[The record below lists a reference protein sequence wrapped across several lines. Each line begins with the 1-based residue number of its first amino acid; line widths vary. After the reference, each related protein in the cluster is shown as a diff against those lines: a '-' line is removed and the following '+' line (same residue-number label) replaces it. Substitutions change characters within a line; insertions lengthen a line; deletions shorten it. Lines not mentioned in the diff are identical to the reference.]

1 MQTQTRERIIER
13 EVVITRV
20 IDSPRELVWKAWTE
34 PEKFARWYGLSNST
48 LSDVRMD
55 VREGGGWSALMRIPG
70 ARDISWKA
78 DYLEV
83 REPERLVFALRD
95 PDNHSSP
102 NVEKVTV
109 TFEDLGTRT
118 RLSFRQTGTL
128 PAEQYEGALRQGWN
142 SFFDRLDKLV
152 AIKMDSVVHF
162 ELPYLDADRV
172 SKFYAQA
179 FGWRMRKFGEEMGNY
194 VTATTTETDE
204 NRMVKSP
211 GAINGGFFPKKP
223 DSPAQ
228 YPSVV
233 IAVEDIREAIKKVSE
248 AGGEV
253 LGEPM
258 EIPGIGQYVSFTD
271 TEGNRVAMLQPRERM
286 APQGGGGT
294 VGERRVEKRTK
305 LNAYLNFSGNAE
317 EAFKFYR
324 SVFGGEFGNVTRF
337 KDLPMQ
343 GVTLRKED
351 ENKLMH
357 ISLPIGKD
365 DVLMASDVL
374 ESRGHE
380 LAVGNNVS
388 ISIFPESKEEA
399 DRIFKGVS
407 AGGTIEMPLGDQ
419 PWGDYYGGLIDKF
432 GIHWMIDYTYPN
444 AA

>member
-13 EVVITRV
+13 EVFISRI
-20 IDSPRELVWKAWTE
+20 IDSPRELVWKAWTV
-34 PEKFARWYGLSNST
+34 PEKFALWYGLSNST

-55 VREGGGWSALMRIPG
+55 VKEGGGWSALMHIPG

-95 PDNHSSP
+95 PENHSSP
-102 NVEKVTV
+102 IVEKVSV

-118 RLSFRQTGTL
+118 RLLFRQAGTL

-142 SFFDRLDKLV
+142 SFFDRLEKLV
-152 AIKMDSVVHF
+152 AIKMGSVVHF
-162 ELPYLDADRV
+162 EMPYEDADRV
-172 SKFYAQA
+172 AKFYEQA
-179 FGWRMRKFGEEMGNY
+179 FGWRTRKFGEEMGNY

-204 NRMVKSP
+204 NQMVKTP
-211 GAINGGFFPKKP
+211 GAINGGFFPKSA
-223 DSPAQ
+223 SPPQ

-233 IAVEDIREAIKKVSE
+233 ISVEDIKLAIKKVGE
-248 AGGEV
+248 AGGQV

-258 EIPGIGQYVSFTD
+258 EIPAIGLYVSFTD
-271 TEGNRVAMLQPRERM
+271 TEGNRVSMLQPRQRM
-286 APQGGGGT
+286 APQEGSGP
-294 VGERRVEKRTK
+294 VGEKRVQRKTK
-305 LNAYLNFSGNAE
+305 LNTYLNFSGNAE

-324 SVFGGEFGNVTRF
+324 SVFGGEFGNITRF

-343 GVTLRKED
+343 GVTIRKED

-357 ISLPIGKD
+357 ISLPISGD

-374 ESRGHE
+374 EPLGHKVV
-380 LAVGNNVS
+380 VGNNVN

-399 DRIFKGVS
+399 ERLFKGLS

-432 GIHWMIDYTYPN
+432 GIHWMIDYTYPK